1 MHSSHNTTSAVWFY
15 SGTPKLNRGP
25 TVQPSPPTPHL
36 HSLAWSSF
44 KPSLWYA
51 QSTNTTQ
58 KQQKWQRKWAWNT
71 VSPPTPSSHPP
82 PVSLPSHPIPWTF
95 RSAITMAA
103 LPSAAQCRISNFQ
116 PRRCPALLTFLS
128 PLEPWLPTAWSLPP
142 PRYRHLCYCLR
153 YRHPGVRTDGAHQN
167 LHPPPPPPHPSGR
180 TSMLV
185 FPCRGWW
192 MCEKVDPRWRW
203 FWRNLSR
210 TGSGTRLEKMFRR
223 LSSTLRPG
231 HSQGGSVDKCEAAE
245 GPWPQCRRWPGRR
258 SWSWA
263 RGPQQG
269 GWCCHSLGPGAHSPD
284 CQTPVRTPHK
294 QFSF

>member
-1 MHSSHNTTSAVWFY
+1 MVCAVHQYESKATQNDKENEHGTQFY
-15 SGTPKLNRGP
+15 PRP
-25 TVQPSPPTPHL
+25 PPPTPL
-36 HSLAWSSF
+36 
-44 KPSLWYA
+44 
-51 QSTNTTQ
+51 Q
-58 KQQKWQRKWAWNT
+58 
-71 VSPPTPSSHPP
+71 
-82 PVSLPSHPIPWTF
+82 SLPSRPIPWTF

-103 LPSAAQCRISNFQ
+103 LPSAAQCRISYFQ
-116 PRRCPALLTFLS
+116 PQRCPALLTFLS

-142 PRYRHLCYCLR
+142 PRYHLCYCPR

-167 LHPPPPPPHPSGR
+167 LHPPPHHPHPHPSGR
-180 TSMLV
+180 TSVLA
-185 FPCRGWW
+185 FPCHGWW
-192 MCEKVDPRWRW
+192 MCEKADPCWRW

-223 LSSTLRPG
+223 LLSTLRLG

-269 GWCCHSLGPGAHSPD
+269 GWCCHSLGPGAHSLD